1 MRVLGISG
9 SLRRGSHNTRLLRA
23 AASELP
29 PGTRFDVYGE
39 LGQLPPFNQDQEADP
54 PASVVRLREAIAGA
68 DAVLFATPEYNASVP
83 GVLKNAVDWASRP
96 PGENVLREKPIAVI
110 GASTGV
116 FGAVW
121 AQADLRKSLRSAG
134 AHVADDELPVAG
146 AEEAF
151 TPDGGLHDQQ
161 LQERLAAL
169 VDDLVREASSPVE
182 RARAA

>member
-1 MRVLGISG
+1 M
-9 SLRRGSHNTRLLRA
+9 
-23 AASELP
+23 
-29 PGTRFDVYGE
+29 
-39 LGQLPPFNQDQEADP
+39 
-54 PASVVRLREAIAGA
+54 
-68 DAVLFATPEYNASVP
+68 
-83 GVLKNAVDWASRP
+83 
-96 PGENVLREKPIAVI
+96 LREKPIAVI

-182 RARAA
+182 RAQAA